1 MNTKRAIIPN
11 ASTDALGRPLAL
23 IVTPEGWEYV
33 LQQDL

>member
-1 MNTKRAIIPN
+1 MNVKKAIIPN
-11 ASTDALGRPLAL
+11 ASTDPFGRPLAL